1 MTSVSIKMTH
11 YLDDCPGLFH
21 GDLSD
26 LVAEDSIKSSTA
38 TQGGD
43 SLQRPDPG
51 GLRDSPVG
59 EEFRT
64 TGLS

>member
-1 MTSVSIKMTH
+1 MIALGSSMVISMIW
-11 YLDDCPGLFH
+11 LE
-21 GDLSD
+21 
-26 LVAEDSIKSSTA
+26 AEDSIKSSTA

-51 GLRDSPVG
+51 GLRDLPVG
-59 EEFRT
+59 EELRT